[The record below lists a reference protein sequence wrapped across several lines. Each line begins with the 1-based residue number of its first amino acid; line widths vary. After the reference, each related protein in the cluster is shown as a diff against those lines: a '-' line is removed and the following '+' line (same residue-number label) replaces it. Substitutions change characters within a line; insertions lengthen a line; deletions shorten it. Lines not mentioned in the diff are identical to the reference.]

1 MKWFVDGYNV
11 IRRDADL
18 RGRESESLE
27 AGRTAL
33 LAAVAAAARRTG
45 DQFTVVF
52 DGARRDASPPVTGQ
66 VQIVFSRPPE
76 TADDVL
82 RALVAK
88 AGPGSVATSC
98 VEGVPSSRPHPVD
111 AAQAIRYKTIVG
123 EHLFIVSRQQLDL
136 YRYLSREFFA
146 ESDVV
151 VVLDRRYGERR
162 NRGERRATP
171 RGERRQTDRRG
182 EKQIGG
188 QINTL
193 GYAFVRLD

>member
-33 LAAVAAAARRTG
+33 LAAIATAARRTG

-88 AGPGSVATSC
+88 AGAGTVVA
-98 VEGVPSSRPHPVD
+98 SSDRAVRD
-111 AAQAIRYKTIVG
+111 AA
-123 EHLFIVSRQQLDL
+123 
-136 YRYLSREFFA
+136 
-146 ESDVV
+146 
-151 VVLDRRYGERR
+151 
-162 NRGERRATP
+162 RRAGAVAVSAEDFAAALRAP
-171 RGERRQTDRRG
+171 VAGPAGDDDKDDDEDDRGPVRRG
-182 EKQIGG
+182 G
-188 QINTL
+188 NP
-193 GYAFVRLD
+193 RRPSRD